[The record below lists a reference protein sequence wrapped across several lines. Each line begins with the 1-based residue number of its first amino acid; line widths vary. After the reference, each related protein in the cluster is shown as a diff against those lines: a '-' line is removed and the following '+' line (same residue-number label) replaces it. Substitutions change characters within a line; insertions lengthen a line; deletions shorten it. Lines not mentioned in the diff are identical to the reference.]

1 MSDWS
6 ADVCASDLRRARRRA
21 DARVE
26 RLQTPLL
33 VVARDD
39 DRKSGTMHGRAA
51 LAAHD
56 ARVIGVRAV
65 YPFGK
70 RAGAATEIALPR
82 FLKQPP
88 YICSALATASA
99 ARSAARTR
107 IRCAA
112 SWTSRSIVLVWK
124 IGRAHV

>member
-1 MSDWS
+1 
-6 ADVCASDLRRARRRA
+6 
-21 DARVE
+21 
-26 RLQTPLL
+26 
-33 VVARDD
+33 
-39 DRKSGTMHGRAA
+39 MHGRSA
-51 LAAHD
+51 LSAHD
-56 ARVIGVRAV
+56 ARVIGVRSV

-88 YICSALATASA
+88 YIRSALATASA

-124 IGRAHV
+124 VVSRVSSRRLLMFARCAHMIVEGPPSAPGPVFDRKRVGWGKRGE